1 MNRLYE
7 FIVII
12 PITEMTIKYENMKK
26 NEYI

>member
-12 PITEMTIKYENMKK
+12 AITEMTMKYENMKK